1 MSSVYDPLYEAR
13 KELREAMRRKAS
25 SRSLASTPQGVGAA
39 TSPPPAVS
47 NANED
52 GGQRNEVRQEAVT
65 PRMSDKFPAGQQV
78 YPPQRLPQQS
88 GGGTDPGSRSH
99 RITVRL
105 SGAESEAIRR
115 RSKALGVKPSS
126 WVRAA
131 ALHALNATNS
141 LPESVPVA
149 AAPGSPDL
157 ARAVEQLRR
166 VGVNLNQALRRGSVV
181 DAGRVRDLARAVD
194 ELRSRLG
201 DRTVIGP

>member
-25 SRSLASTPQGVGAA
+25 RSLASSPQGVGVAA
-39 TSPPPAVS
+39 SPSPATNVVS
-47 NANED
+47 ED
-52 GGQRNEVRQEAVT
+52 EGQRNEVRQEAVT

-78 YPPQRLPQQS
+78 YPPQPLPKQA
-88 GGGTDPGSRSH
+88 GGGTYPGSRSH

-105 SGAESEAIRR
+105 SGAEAEAIRR

-126 WVRAA
+126 WVRAV
-131 ALHALNATNS
+131 ALHALNASNP

-149 AAPGSPDL
+149 AAPGSPDV

-181 DAGRVRDLARAVD
+181 DATRVRDLARAVD

-201 DRTVIGP
+201 DRTVIAP

>member
-1 MSSVYDPLYEAR
+1 MTSLYDPLYEAR

-25 SRSLASTPQGVGAA
+25 SRSLAPTPQGVEAA

-52 GGQRNEVRQEAVT
+52 GGQRNEGRQEAVT
-65 PRMSDKFPAGQQV
+65 PRMSDKFPAGRPV
-78 YPPQRLPQQS
+78 VPPQPLPKQA
-88 GGGTDPGSRSH
+88 GGDTDSGSRSN

-105 SGAESEAIRR
+105 SGAETEAIRR
-115 RSKALGVKPSS
+115 RSKALGVAPSS

-131 ALHALNATNS
+131 ALHALNATNP
-141 LPESVPVA
+141 LPESVPAA

-181 DAGRVRDLARAVD
+181 DAARVRDLSRAVD
-194 ELRSRLG
+194 ELRTQLG

>member
-1 MSSVYDPLYEAR
+1 MSSVYAPLYEAR

-25 SRSLASTPQGVGAA
+25 RSLASSPQGVGAA

-52 GGQRNEVRQEAVT
+52 GGQRTAVRHEGVKPAV
-65 PRMSDKFPAGQQV
+65 SDKFPAGQQV
-78 YPPQRLPQQS
+78 YPPQRLPQQA
-88 GGGTDPGSRSH
+88 GGNTDPGSRSH

-105 SGAESEAIRR
+105 SGAEAEAIRR
-115 RSKALGVKPSS
+115 RSKALGVAPSS

-131 ALHALNATNS
+131 ALYALDAANP
-141 LPESVPVA
+141 LPEAVPVA
-149 AAPGSPDL
+149 AAPGSPDV

-181 DAGRVRDLARAVD
+181 DAARVRDLARAVD
-194 ELRSRLG
+194 ELRSQLG

>member
-1 MSSVYDPLYEAR
+1 MTSVYDPLYEAR
-13 KELREAMRRKAS
+13 KELREAMRRKGS
-25 SRSLASTPQGVGAA
+25 SRSLASTPQGMGAA

-78 YPPQRLPQQS
+78 RPPQPLPKQA
-88 GGGTDPGSRSH
+88 GGDTDPGSRSH

-105 SGAESEAIRR
+105 SGAETEAIGRR
-115 RSKALGVKPSS
+115 AKALGVKPSS

-131 ALHALNATNS
+131 ALHALNAANP
-141 LPESVPVA
+141 LLEAVPVA
-149 AAPGSPDL
+149 TAPGSPDV

-181 DAGRVRDLARAVD
+181 DAARVRDLARAVD

-201 DRTVIGP
+201 DRTVIAP

>member
-25 SRSLASTPQGVGAA
+25 RSLASTPQGVDVA
-39 TSPPPAVS
+39 TFPPPAVS

-52 GGQRNEVRQEAVT
+52 GGQRTAVRHEGVKPAV
-65 PRMSDKFPAGQQV
+65 SDNVPAGQQV

-88 GGGTDPGSRSH
+88 GGNTDPGSRSH

-115 RSKALGVKPSS
+115 RSKALGVAPSS

-131 ALHALNATNS
+131 ALHALNATNP
-141 LPESVPVA
+141 LPESVPLA
-149 AAPGSPDL
+149 AAPGSPDV

-181 DAGRVRDLARAVD
+181 DAARVRDLARAVD
-194 ELRSRLG
+194 ELRRQLG

>member
-1 MSSVYDPLYEAR
+1 MSSVYDPMYEVR
-13 KELREAMRRKAS
+13 KELRKVLRRNQS
-25 SRSLASTPQGVGAA
+25 WSLASTPQEVGAA
-39 TSPPPAVS
+39 TSPSPATNVVS
-47 NANED
+47 ED
-52 GGQRNEVRQEAVT
+52 EGQRNEVRQEAVT

-78 YPPQRLPQQS
+78 YPPQPLPQQS

-105 SGAESEAIRR
+105 SGAEQEAIGRR
-115 RSKALGVKPSS
+115 AKALGVKPSS

-131 ALHALNATNS
+131 ALHVLDATNP

-181 DAGRVRDLARAVD
+181 DAARVRDLSRAVD
-194 ELRSRLG
+194 ELRTQLG
-201 DRTVIGP
+201 DRTVIAP